1 MISKYF
7 DIQAELA
14 SEIAVLRNPIPGL
27 KKRRFDF
34 YTSSADLFLN
44 TRLDRSSREKNS
56 PNSAGTGL
64 LVHWRNR
71 VGNTTENGRQNR
83 PPVTTT
89 HLLLQDP
96 HGKTVALLP
105 ISQPNSDFLSSK
117 CNRRAEGGGGGQP
130 DASRRISLIHKLA
143 QKIYYKWAPAPL
155 CCSKKSTSAGS
166 RSSMSIE
173 LTSAVWKHSRQKSGG
188 LLVLLA
194 LADYANADGIAWPA
208 VPTLARKARMS
219 RRNLQ
224 RWLSTVE
231 RDGELRILR
240 NQGRR
245 GTNIY
250 RICVPTHCKEK
261 GDAHGT
267 DDVCVAKSVT
277 PVSSTND
284 ASVIQS
290 VSESLIESTPII
302 PKGDDIDFWIRV
314 SFNCFKQP
322 VHPVRPHV
330 LRALSVV
337 VAALNK
343 NQADSLLE
351 FYQTELLDS
360 KEPPY
365 SSRRHSPE
373 RLILDLPRQLA
384 LAVQTCPPPK
394 KYDFTIEDVREY
406 LLRKYPDCT
415 LPISFDELNSWRVPD
430 SVQSEVRD
438 AMRKRNDSGD
448 SLTDPL

>member
-1 MISKYF
+1 
-7 DIQAELA
+7 
-14 SEIAVLRNPIPGL
+14 
-27 KKRRFDF
+27 
-34 YTSSADLFLN
+34 
-44 TRLDRSSREKNS
+44 
-56 PNSAGTGL
+56 
-64 LVHWRNR
+64 
-71 VGNTTENGRQNR
+71 
-83 PPVTTT
+83 
-89 HLLLQDP
+89 
-96 HGKTVALLP
+96 
-105 ISQPNSDFLSSK
+105 
-117 CNRRAEGGGGGQP
+117 
-130 DASRRISLIHKLA
+130 
-143 QKIYYKWAPAPL
+143 
-155 CCSKKSTSAGS
+155 
-166 RSSMSIE
+166 MSIE
-173 LTSAVWKHSRQKSGG
+173 LINAVWKHSQQKKSGA
-188 LLVLLA
+188 LVVLQA
-194 LADYANADGIAWPA
+194 IADYANADGIAWPA
-208 VPTLARKARMS
+208 VATLARKTRMS
-219 RRNLQ
+219 KRNLQ
-224 RWLSTVE
+224 RWLSALQ

-240 NQGRR
+240 NQGRH

-250 RICVPTHCKEK
+250 RVCVPTHRRER

-277 PVSSTND
+277 PASSTND

-314 SFNCFKQP
+314 AFNCFKQP

-337 VAALNK
+337 VEALNK

-351 FYQTELLDS
+351 FYQTEPLDS

-365 SSRRHSPE
+365 SSRRPSPE

-415 LPISFDELNSWRVPD
+415 LPISLMN
-430 SVQSEVRD
+430 
-438 AMRKRNDSGD
+438 
-448 SLTDPL
+448 